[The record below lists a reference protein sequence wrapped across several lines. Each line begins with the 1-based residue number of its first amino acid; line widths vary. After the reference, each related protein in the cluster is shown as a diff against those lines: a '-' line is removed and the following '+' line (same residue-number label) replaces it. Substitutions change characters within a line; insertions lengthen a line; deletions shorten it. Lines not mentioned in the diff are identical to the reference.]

1 MHFFM
6 KLFHFNSIDLESSA
20 TKQTS
25 GGSGTGGS
33 HYSASTGKLGSAFL
47 HDNGQQQRT
56 MVHVRSRGKHQ
67 GL

>member
-1 MHFFM
+1 MYTV
-6 KLFHFNSIDLESSA
+6 NSIDLESSG

-25 GGSGTGGS
+25 GGTGTS
-33 HYSASTGKLGSAFL
+33 HYSASTGKLGPAFL